1 MSSFGYRLED
11 ALTGIELAPEG
22 RRSLRIL
29 TPGTVLLVTEENPPA
44 DMKRVL
50 ADNREYLVFAR
61 DLEER
66 STLIA
71 VDLRKPVAI
80 APAVATRANYRWA
93 N

>member
-1 MSSFGYRLED
+1 MSSLGYRLED

-29 TPGTVLLVTEENPPA
+29 PAGTILLVTDENPPA

-50 ADNREYLVFAR
+50 ANEREYLVFAR

-71 VDLRKPVAI
+71 VDLRKPVA
-80 APAVATRANYRWA
+80 VAATADAGATYRWA

>member
-29 TPGTVLLVTEENPPA
+29 TPGTVLLVTEENPPS

-50 ADNREYLVFAR
+50 SDNREYLVFAR

-71 VDLRKPVAI
+71 VDLRKPVAT
-80 APAVATRANYRWA
+80 AASAGAGATYRWA